1 LEPIIVIVFLS
12 LPRYSDHDSFENL
25 IFSTFS
31 SFYFGKNIT
40 IGMVTSKV
48 GKRYAFTGFDAL
60 KELFLVRLASS
71 GVS

>member
-1 LEPIIVIVFLS
+1 MIVLKIL
-12 LPRYSDHDSFENL
+12 
-25 IFSTFS
+25 FSPAFS

-40 IGMVTSKV
+40 TVMVTSKV

-60 KELFLVRLASS
+60 KELFLMRLASS

>member
-1 LEPIIVIVFLS
+1 MIVLKIL
-12 LPRYSDHDSFENL
+12 
-25 IFSTFS
+25 FSPAFS

-40 IGMVTSKV
+40 TGMVTSKV

-60 KELFLVRLASS
+60 KELFLMRLASS